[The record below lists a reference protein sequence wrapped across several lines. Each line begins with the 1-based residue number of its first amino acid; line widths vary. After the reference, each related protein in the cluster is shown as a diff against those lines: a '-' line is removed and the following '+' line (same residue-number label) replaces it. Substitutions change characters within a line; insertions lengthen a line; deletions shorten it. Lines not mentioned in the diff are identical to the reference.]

1 MRRLDRAPRSEP
13 GEAAGQSYADPL
25 VMELLES
32 ERVPHREVPFAR
44 QIFVNRNLRLDKID
58 LVGFDMDYTLA
69 MYHLRQIEELAV
81 RMTLARMIDHLRYPE
96 ILRDLQ
102 YEPEFVIRGLVV
114 DKQTGN
120 IFKMD

>member
-32 ERVPHREVPFAR
+32 ERVPHRDVPFAR
-44 QIFVNRNLRLDKID
+44 QIFVNRNLRMDKID

-69 MYHLRQIEELAV
+69 IYHLRQIEELAF
-81 RMTLARMIDHLRYPE
+81 RMTLARMIEHLGYPE
-96 ILRDLQ
+96 ILRSLRYD
-102 YEPEFVIRGLVV
+102 PGFVIRGRVGGQPRR
-114 DKQTGN
+114 D
-120 IFKMD
+120 